1 MVARAGFAQHYAEFL
16 IPLTGLELASRPS
29 RTRTPHN
36 YGYDRSHSKLTLI
49 VRELL
54 TTGPKQFKDLYTT
67 IAARYPEVYPVRGK
81 IVNITGIGWLHQL
94 NRDLREIATC
104 EHGVWRLNQ
113 EPKARMRQKNVQD
126 LNPVTSKTAIAL
138 ESHAT
143 SHNMARNSTGNASQ
157 WRFSNA
163 IRELLATKPRI
174 FKEIYA
180 EIADRYPEECPV
192 RGNKVNLPSE
202 EQALSNDELAAVP
215 TVGGVSGKLLARYS
229 REKLHE
235 EVWSQPVQRVAKR
248 YGVSDV
254 ALAKTCRKLKIPLP
268 RRGYWAKK
276 AAGKHVEPR
285 PPLPSLR

>member
-1 MVARAGFAQHYAEFL
+1 MSATFNLSIAD
-16 IPLTGLELASRPS
+16 PLVLSISNPVEV
-29 RTRTPHN
+29 
-36 YGYDRSHSKLTLI
+36 YFDRSKFRMNDDEYFH
-49 VRELL
+49 
-54 TTGPKQFKDLYTT
+54 FC
-67 IAARYPEVYPVRGK
+67 
-81 IVNITGIGWLHQL
+81 QL

-192 RGNKVNLPSE
+192 RGNKVNPNRMAWLHEIYLELRKIAIEEHGLWHLDESFAEDNHRRVYKVNLPSE

-285 PPLPSLR
+285 PPLPSIR